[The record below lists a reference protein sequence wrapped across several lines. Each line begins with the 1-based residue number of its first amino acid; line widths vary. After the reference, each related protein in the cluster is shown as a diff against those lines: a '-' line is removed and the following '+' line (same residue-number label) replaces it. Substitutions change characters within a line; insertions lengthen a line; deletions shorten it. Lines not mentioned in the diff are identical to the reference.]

1 MRNRLAPLANR
12 LDVVLFTAAICTLGP
27 LLVWWSVLG
36 TRHVMAIDALER
48 RVAIL
53 ETEAA
58 GEARALAL
66 DDITRHTERQK
77 LMLAGETTV
86 AGSTLFVLLAGLFL
100 LARNRRKANSAIRS
114 MLQIT
119 AHELKTPIAG
129 LKALLQSLQLGSI
142 PEAMKLSMLNRG
154 LDEANRLE
162 HLTETVLAYQRAVVQ
177 PTLHLEETLASTLVK
192 KLLEHR
198 KSTFTTENVAW
209 TPGEEVLVKADPDAF
224 RVVLENLLDNAR
236 KYGGGKVS
244 LEEKVDGERY
254 VLAVKDEGIGFE
266 TKDAK
271 GLFEPWV
278 RRQEHQVTK
287 HGSGL
292 GLYLSRQLAHAMGG
306 SLSAH
311 SPGPGKGS
319 TFSLTLK
326 LAPRTDSH
334 V

>member
-12 LDVVLFTAAICTLGP
+12 LDVVLFLAALLTLGP

-36 TRHVMAIDALER
+36 NRHVSAIDALEQ
-48 RVAIL
+48 RVAVL

-58 GEARALAL
+58 GEARTVAL
-66 DDITRHTERQK
+66 DDIARHTQRQR
-77 LMLAGETTV
+77 LMMAGETVV
-86 AGSTLFVLLAGLFL
+86 ARLHPLRLRGRAASCC
-100 LARNRRKANSAIRS
+100 ARNRRKANAAIRS

-142 PEAMKLSMLNRG
+142 PEPMKVSLLARG
-154 LDEANRLE
+154 LDECNRLE

-177 PTLHLEETLASTLVK
+177 PTLKLEETLASTLVK
-192 KLLEHR
+192 RLLEHR
-198 KSTFTTENVAW
+198 KATFATENVAW

-236 KYGGGKVS
+236 KYGGGKVR
-244 LEEKVDGERY
+244 LEEHVEGERY
-254 VLAVKDEGIGFE
+254 TLAVKDEGIGFE
-266 TKDAK
+266 AKDAK

-292 GLYLSRQLAHAMGG
+292 GLYLSRQLAVAMGG
-306 SLSAH
+306 SSAH

-326 LAPRTDSH
+326 LAPRLDRH
-334 V
+334 A